1 MSRWRL
7 LARDEAVAPVDYQAL
22 FSAHREHLWG
32 LCYRVTGSA
41 ADAEDLVQ
49 ETFQRALEKPP
60 LDTDRPWR
68 PWLARVATRLAI
80 DALRRRRTREYVGPW
95 LPWPVETP
103 PGAGD
108 EPASPE
114 ADAEARY
121 GLRESV
127 SFAFLRAL
135 EALAPMPRA
144 ALVLRDALGYSGPE
158 AAEILGVS
166 PENARVLLHRA
177 RKALAS
183 YEARRQ
189 PPSPEVDAAHQA
201 ALQRF
206 MAALVTG
213 DVQRVAA
220 CLAEDARMTSDGGGH
235 YRAARK
241 AVLGRE
247 KVAKF
252 FIGVLGHTP
261 APAAIELRWLNG
273 RPGVVTCVA
282 TESPRDAPRTCM
294 TFDLDASGQ
303 VFDIHIV
310 SAPDKLGSVRF
321 PAVP

>member
-1 MSRWRL
+1 MTT
-7 LARDEAVAPVDYQAL
+7 VDYELL
-22 FSAHREHLWG
+22 FTAHREHLWG

-49 ETFQRALEKPP
+49 ETFRRALEKPP
-60 LDTDRPWR
+60 ADTARPWR

-80 DALRRRRTREYVGPW
+80 DALRRRRTRQYAGPW
-95 LPWPVETP
+95 LPSPVETP
-103 PGAGD
+103 PGA
-108 EPASPE
+108 EPASAEP
-114 ADAEARY
+114 DAEARY

-135 EALAPMPRA
+135 EALPPMPRA

-158 AAEILGVS
+158 TAEVLGVS

-183 YEARRQ
+183 YDERRR
-189 PPSPEVDAAHQA
+189 PPSPAVDAEHQA

-206 MAALVTG
+206 MTALVSG

-220 CLAEDARMTSDGGGH
+220 CLAEDARVTTDGGGH

-241 AVLGRE
+241 PVQGRD
-247 KVAKF
+247 KVARF
-252 FIGVLGHTP
+252 FLGVLAHGGP
-261 APAAIELRWLNG
+261 PGAVELRWLNG
-273 RPGVVTCVA
+273 RPGVVTSA
-282 TESPRDAPRTCM
+282 TPRSPRDAPHACM
-294 TFDLDASGQ
+294 TFDLDASGL
-303 VFDIHIV
+303 VVELHLV
-310 SAPDKLGSVRF
+310 SAPDKLGAVQF

>member
-1 MSRWRL
+1 M
-7 LARDEAVAPVDYQAL
+7 ATVDYQAL

-49 ETFQRALEKPP
+49 ETFRRALEKPP
-60 LDTDRPWR
+60 ADTDRPWR
-68 PWLARVATRLAI
+68 PWLARVATRLSI
-80 DALRRRRTREYVGPW
+80 DALRRRRTREYAGPW

-158 AAEILGVS
+158 TAEVLGVS

-183 YEARRQ
+183 YDERRR

-206 MAALVTG
+206 MTALLTG

-220 CLAEDARMTSDGGGH
+220 CLAEDARVTTDGGGH
-235 YRAARK
+235 YRAALK
-241 AVLGRE
+241 PVLGRE

-252 FIGVLGHTP
+252 FVGVLSHSSSPPGL
-261 APAAIELRWLNG
+261 ELRWLNG
-273 RPGVVTCVA
+273 RPGIVTWS
-282 TESPRDAPRTCM
+282 TPQHPRDAPRVCM

-303 VFDIHIV
+303 VVDIHIV
-310 SAPDKLGSVRF
+310 SAPDKLGAVQF
-321 PAVP
+321 PAPP

>member
-1 MSRWRL
+1 MP
-7 LARDEAVAPVDYQAL
+7 AIDYQAL

-32 LCYRVTGSA
+32 LCYRMTGSA

-49 ETFQRALEKPP
+49 ETFRRALEKPP
-60 LDTDRPWR
+60 ADTERPWR

-80 DALRRRRTREYVGPW
+80 DALRRRRARAYTGPW

-103 PGAGD
+103 PGVAD

-114 ADAEARY
+114 PDAEARY

-135 EALAPMPRA
+135 EVLAPLPRA
-144 ALVLRDALGYSGPE
+144 ALVLRDALGHSGPE
-158 AAEILGVS
+158 TAEILGVS

-183 YEARRQ
+183 YEAHRR

-201 ALQRF
+201 ALERF

-220 CLAEDARMTSDGGGH
+220 CLAEEARMTSDGGGR
-235 YRAARK
+235 YRAALK
-241 AVLGRE
+241 IVLGRE

-252 FIGVLGHTP
+252 FVGVLRRSSSAPP
-261 APAAIELRWLNG
+261 AVELRWLNG
-273 RPGVVTCVA
+273 RPGVVTHAV
-282 TESPRDAPRTCM
+282 TEDPRDAPRTCM

-303 VFDIHIV
+303 VLDIHIV

-321 PAVP
+321 PARP

>member
-1 MSRWRL
+1 
-7 LARDEAVAPVDYQAL
+7 VAPIDYHAL

-49 ETFQRALEKPP
+49 ETFRRALEKPP
-60 LDTDRPWR
+60 VDTERPWR

-80 DALRRRRTREYVGPW
+80 DALRRRRTRQYVGPW
-95 LPWPVETP
+95 LPSPVETP
-103 PGAGD
+103 PGAASG

-158 AAEILGVS
+158 TAEILGVS

-177 RKALAS
+177 RKALAQ
-183 YEARRQ
+183 YDERRL

-206 MAALVTG
+206 MAVLATG
-213 DVQRVAA
+213 DAAHIAA
-220 CLAEDARMTSDGGGH
+220 CLAEDARVTTDGGGQ
-235 YRAARK
+235 YRAALRP
-241 AVLGRE
+241 VLGRK

-252 FIGVLGHTP
+252 FTGGSVRGGAAGAVLE
-261 APAAIELRWLNG
+261 ACWLNA
-273 RPGVVTCVA
+273 RPGLVVTVPTA
-282 TESPRDAPRTCM
+282 NPRDAPHLCM
-294 TFDLDASGQ
+294 TLDLDASGL
-303 VFDIHIV
+303 VLDIHIV
-310 SAPDKLGSVRF
+310 SAPDKLAAVRF
-321 PAVP
+321 PALP

>member
-1 MSRWRL
+1 
-7 LARDEAVAPVDYQAL
+7 VAPIDYHAL

-49 ETFQRALEKPP
+49 ETFRRALEKPP
-60 LDTDRPWR
+60 ADLERPWR

-103 PGAGD
+103 PGAGGG
-108 EPASPE
+108 EPAAPE

-166 PENARVLLHRA
+166 PENVRVLLHRA
-177 RKALAS
+177 RKALAG
-183 YEARRQ
+183 YDERRR

-213 DVQRVAA
+213 DVERVAA
-220 CLAEDARMTSDGGGH
+220 CLAEDARVTTDGGGH
-235 YRAARK
+235 YRAALRP
-241 AVLGRE
+241 VLGRK
-247 KVAKF
+247 KVARF
-252 FIGVLGHTP
+252 FTGGSVRGG
-261 APAAIELRWLNG
+261 AAGGAFEPCWLNG
-273 RPGVVTCVA
+273 RPGVVVTVPA
-282 TESPRDAPRTCM
+282 EHPRSAPRLGM
-294 TFDLDASGQ
+294 TLDLDASGL
-303 VFDIHIV
+303 VLDIHIV
-310 SAPDKLGSVRF
+310 SAPDKLAALRF
-321 PAVP
+321 PTLP

>member
-1 MSRWRL
+1 MSL
-7 LARDEAVAPVDYQAL
+7 VDYQAL

-32 LCYRVTGSA
+32 LCYRMTGSA

-49 ETFQRALEKPP
+49 ETFRRALEKPP
-60 LDTDRPWR
+60 ADTERPWR

-95 LPWPVETP
+95 LPSPVETP
-103 PGAGD
+103 PGAVGG

-135 EALAPMPRA
+135 EALAPLPRA

-158 AAEILGVS
+158 TAEILGVS

-177 RKALAS
+177 RKALAR
-183 YEARRQ
+183 YDERRR

-201 ALQRF
+201 ALERF
-206 MAALVTG
+206 LAALATG
-213 DVQRVAA
+213 DAA
-220 CLAEDARMTSDGGGH
+220 RIAGCLAEDARVTTDGGGQ
-235 YRAARK
+235 YRAALRP
-241 AVLGRE
+241 VHGRA

-252 FIGVLGHTP
+252 FTGGSVRGGAEGAAL
-261 APAAIELRWLNG
+261 APCWLNG
-273 RPGVVTCVA
+273 RPGILATIPAVHPRVA
-282 TESPRDAPRTCM
+282 PHLCM
-294 TFDLDASGQ
+294 TLDLDERGQ
-303 VFDIHIV
+303 VLDVHIV
-310 SAPDKLGSVRF
+310 AAPDKLGALRF
-321 PAVP
+321 PALP

>member
-1 MSRWRL
+1 
-7 LARDEAVAPVDYQAL
+7 VAPVDYQAL

-49 ETFQRALEKPP
+49 ETFRRALEKPP
-60 LDTDRPWR
+60 ADTDRPWR

-80 DALRRRRTREYVGPW
+80 DTLRRRRTRQYTGAW
-95 LPWPVETP
+95 LPSPVETP
-103 PGAGD
+103 P
-108 EPASPE
+108 ESERASPE

-144 ALVLRDALGYSGPE
+144 TLVLRDALGYSGPE
-158 AAEILGVS
+158 TAEILGVS

-177 RKALAS
+177 RKTLAA
-183 YEARRQ
+183 YDERRR

-213 DVQRVAA
+213 DLARVAA

-235 YRAARK
+235 YRAALRP
-241 AVLGRE
+241 VLGRE
-247 KVAKF
+247 KVARF
-252 FIGVLGHTP
+252 FVGVLAHSP
-261 APAAIELRWLNG
+261 PPVAIELRWLNG
-273 RPGVVTCVA
+273 RPGVVSCAVPQG
-282 TESPRDAPRTCM
+282 PRDAPRSCM
-294 TFDLDASGQ
+294 TIDVDERGQ
-303 VFDIHIV
+303 VVDIHIV
-310 SAPDKLGSVRF
+310 AAPDKLGALRF
-321 PAVP
+321 PKVP

>member
-1 MSRWRL
+1 M
-7 LARDEAVAPVDYQAL
+7 APVDYQAL
-22 FSAHREHLWG
+22 FAAHREHLWG

-60 LDTDRPWR
+60 ADTARPWR

-80 DALRRRRTREYVGPW
+80 DALRRRRTRQYAGPW

-103 PGAGD
+103 PGAARG

-158 AAEILGVS
+158 TAEILGVS

-177 RKALAS
+177 RKALAT
-183 YEARRQ
+183 YDERRR

-213 DVQRVAA
+213 DVARVAA
-220 CLAEDARMTSDGGGH
+220 CLAEDARMTSDGGGQ

-241 AVLGRE
+241 PVLGRE
-247 KVAKF
+247 KVARF
-252 FIGVLGHTP
+252 FVGVLSHGGP
-261 APAAIELRWLNG
+261 PGAVELCWLNG
-273 RPGVVTCVA
+273 RPGVVTHVP
-282 TESPRDAPRTCM
+282 TQHPRDAPRTCM

-303 VFDIHIV
+303 LLDIHIV
-310 SAPDKLGSVRF
+310 SAPEKLGAVRF
-321 PAVP
+321 PGLP

>member
-1 MSRWRL
+1 M
-7 LARDEAVAPVDYQAL
+7 APIDYQAL

-49 ETFQRALEKPP
+49 ETFRRALEKPP
-60 LDTDRPWR
+60 ADTERPWR

-95 LPWPVETP
+95 LPSPVETP
-103 PGAGD
+103 PGATGG

-135 EALAPMPRA
+135 EALAPLPRA

-158 AAEILGVS
+158 TAEILGVS

-177 RKALAS
+177 HKALAR
-183 YEARRQ
+183 YDERRR

-206 MAALVTG
+206 LTVLATG
-213 DVQRVAA
+213 DAAHIAA
-220 CLAEDARMTSDGGGH
+220 CLAEDARVTTDGGGQ
-235 YRAARK
+235 YRAALK
-241 AVLGRE
+241 PVLGRT

-252 FIGVLGHTP
+252 FTGGSVRGG
-261 APAAIELRWLNG
+261 AVGAAFELRWLNG
-273 RPGVVTCVA
+273 RPGIVVTTPA
-282 TESPRDAPRTCM
+282 TGPRAAPHLCM
-294 TFDLDASGQ
+294 TLDLDAGGQ
-303 VFDIHIV
+303 VLDIHIV
-310 SAPDKLGSVRF
+310 SAPDKLGTLRF
-321 PAVP
+321 PALP

>member
-1 MSRWRL
+1 M
-7 LARDEAVAPVDYQAL
+7 ATVDYQAL

-49 ETFQRALEKPP
+49 ETFRRALEKPP
-60 LDTDRPWR
+60 ADTDRPWR
-68 PWLARVATRLAI
+68 PWLARVATRLSI
-80 DALRRRRTREYVGPW
+80 DALRRRRTREYAGPW
-95 LPWPVETP
+95 LPSPVETP

-108 EPASPE
+108 ELASPE

-158 AAEILGVS
+158 TAEVLGVS

-183 YEARRQ
+183 YDERRR

-206 MAALVTG
+206 MTALVTG

-220 CLAEDARMTSDGGGH
+220 CLAEDARVTTDGGGQF
-235 YRAARK
+235 RAALK
-241 AVLGRE
+241 PVLGRE

-252 FIGVLGHTP
+252 FGGVLGRAS
-261 APAAIELRWLNG
+261 APVAVELRWLNG
-273 RPGVVTCVA
+273 RPGVVTSTV
-282 TESPRDAPRTCM
+282 TNHPRDAPRTCM

-303 VFDIHIV
+303 VLDIHIV
-310 SAPDKLGSVRF
+310 SAPDKLGSLRF
-321 PAVP
+321 PAPP

>member
-1 MSRWRL
+1 MT
-7 LARDEAVAPVDYQAL
+7 PVDYQAL

-49 ETFQRALEKPP
+49 ETFRRALEKPP
-60 LDTDRPWR
+60 ADTSRPWR

-80 DALRRRRTREYVGPW
+80 DVLRRRRTRQYAGPW
-95 LPWPVETP
+95 LPSPIETP
-103 PGAGD
+103 PGA

-135 EALAPMPRA
+135 EALPPMPRA

-158 AAEILGVS
+158 TAEVLGVS

-177 RKALAS
+177 RKALAR
-183 YEARRQ
+183 YDEHRR
-189 PPSPEVDAAHQA
+189 PPSPAVDAEHQA

-213 DVQRVAA
+213 DVQRVAE
-220 CLAEDARMTSDGGGH
+220 CLAADARVTSDGGGQ
-235 YRAARK
+235 YRAALK
-241 AVLGRE
+241 PVLGRE

-252 FIGVLGHTP
+252 FVGVLRHGGTP
-261 APAAIELRWLNG
+261 VALELRWLNG
-273 RPGVVTCVA
+273 RPGLVTCG
-282 TESPRDAPRTCM
+282 TPSNPRDAPRSVM
-294 TFDLDASGQ
+294 TLDLDAHGL
-303 VFDIHIV
+303 VVDVHIV
-310 SAPDKLGSVRF
+310 VAPDKLGAVRF

>member
-1 MSRWRL
+1 
-7 LARDEAVAPVDYQAL
+7 VAPVDYQAL

-60 LDTDRPWR
+60 ADTARPWR

-80 DALRRRRTREYVGPW
+80 DALRRRRTRQYVGPW
-95 LPWPVETP
+95 LPSPVETA
-103 PGAGD
+103 PGA

-144 ALVLRDALGYSGPE
+144 TLVLRDALGYSGPE
-158 AAEILGVS
+158 TAEILGVS

-177 RKALAS
+177 RKALAA
-183 YEARRQ
+183 YDERRR
-189 PPSPEVDAAHQA
+189 PPSPELDAAHQA

-213 DVQRVAA
+213 DVARVAA
-220 CLAEDARMTSDGGGH
+220 CLAEDARMTSDGGGQ
-235 YRAARK
+235 YRAALK
-241 AVLGRE
+241 PVLGRE
-247 KVAKF
+247 NVAKF
-252 FIGVLGHTP
+252 FVGVLARSP
-261 APAAIELRWLNG
+261 QPSVVELRWLNG
-273 RPGVVTCVA
+273 RPGVITCIPPQH
-282 TESPRDAPRTCM
+282 PRDAPRSCM
-294 TFDLDASGQ
+294 TFDLDEGGQ
-303 VFDIHIV
+303 VMDIHIV
-310 SAPDKLGSVRF
+310 SAPDKLGAVEF
-321 PAVP
+321 PEPP